1 MYGGK
6 LTLRL
11 LDLNFALIFLM
22 LMALLIILVM
32 NSKDWEIYYRK
43 YITGN
48 NWDIQEIHPNTFVTE
63 ITSDGY
69 CIIRAFQEYSIGR
82 CNKFFAKRDT
92 VQLHFLFR
100 FCTKQCKYTCLAPGC
115 NYMFKVNNRNT
126 RTWYAIYSKLTRIN
140 FEHISLLA
148 LVFPLLTL
156 NMSLQA
162 GTRKIHNKT
171 FKILL

>member
-11 LDLNFALIFLM
+11 LDLNFALTFLM

-48 NWDIQEIHPNTFVTE
+48 NWDIQEIQPNTFITE

-69 CIIRAFQEYSIGR
+69 CIIRAFQ
-82 CNKFFAKRDT
+82 
-92 VQLHFLFR
+92 
-100 FCTKQCKYTCLAPGC
+100 
-115 NYMFKVNNRNT
+115 
-126 RTWYAIYSKLTRIN
+126 
-140 FEHISLLA
+140 
-148 LVFPLLTL
+148 
-156 NMSLQA
+156 
-162 GTRKIHNKT
+162 
-171 FKILL
+171 